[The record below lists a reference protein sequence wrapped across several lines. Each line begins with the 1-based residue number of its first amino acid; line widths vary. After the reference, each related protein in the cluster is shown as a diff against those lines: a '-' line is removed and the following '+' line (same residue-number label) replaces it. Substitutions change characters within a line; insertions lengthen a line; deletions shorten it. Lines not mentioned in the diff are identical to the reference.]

1 MSIKLSQEQIEV
13 LIKAAKEVGITYDQ
27 MQGVIYLANIQK
39 IRDYKSNKKSTGENK
54 NED

>member
-1 MSIKLSQEQIEV
+1 MSIKLSQKEIEV

-39 IRDYKSNKKSTGENK
+39 VRDYKSNRKLTEENK